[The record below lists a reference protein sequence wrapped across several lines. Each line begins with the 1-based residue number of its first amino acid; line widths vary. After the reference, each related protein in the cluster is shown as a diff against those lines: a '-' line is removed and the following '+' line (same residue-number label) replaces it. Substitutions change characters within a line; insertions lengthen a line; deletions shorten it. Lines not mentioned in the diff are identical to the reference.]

1 MEITETKLPGVL
13 VFTPRRF
20 GDNRGYFME
29 TFSLRKY
36 FPDAKPL
43 PDFVQDNESFSAAQY
58 TVRGLH
64 YQAPP
69 HAQDKLVRVIKGS
82 VFDIAVDIR
91 EGSPTYGHWVGET
104 LSAENMKQLLVP
116 KGFLHGFMTLEPDT
130 LVAYKVTDY
139 YDGPSD
145 GAVRWDSPS
154 LGIHWPEHNSCAVL
168 SDKDAA
174 APDFADF
181 KTPFV

>member
-1 MEITETKLPGVL
+1 MEITETKLQGVL

-36 FPDAKPL
+36 FPDATHA

-82 VFDIAVDIR
+82 VFDVAVDIR
-91 EGSPTYGHWVGET
+91 EGSPTYGLWVGET
-104 LSAENMKQLLVP
+104 LSADNMKQLLVP

-130 LVAYKVTDY
+130 LVAYKVSDY
-139 YDGPSD
+139 YDGASD

-154 LGIHWPEHNSCAVL
+154 LGIKWQGEASKAVL

-181 KTPFV
+181 QTPFV